1 MSKQPEQEQVIMNG
15 GFFWV
20 SEKKCGIPKYSQG

>member
-1 MSKQPEQEQVIMNG
+1 MNG

-20 SEKKCGIPKYSQG
+20 SLAEEYSVLERNDQGHQADG